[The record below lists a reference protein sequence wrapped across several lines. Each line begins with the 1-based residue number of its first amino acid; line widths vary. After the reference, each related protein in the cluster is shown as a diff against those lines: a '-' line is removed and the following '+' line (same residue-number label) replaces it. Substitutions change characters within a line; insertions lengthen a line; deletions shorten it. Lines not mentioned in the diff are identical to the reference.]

1 MNIRCP
7 ECATVFRVDPTR
19 VPPSGVRARC
29 SRCKASFRITP
40 DGLGESRGS
49 HPPTAAERPG
59 PQGATQTETSAPAE
73 RVPAAA
79 APPAAPADSPAARHA
94 APEQATAG
102 MPAPQESA
110 AAPSTTAVA
119 APRQSAAA
127 PSVSASTG
135 TVTAA
140 PDTAPPTTPQ
150 SEETPRTPVFGSRDP
165 NARAQRI
172 ARALVSDIVAYHPQK
187 RDECMAAGTL
197 RTGFREEIMKSW
209 EEYVAQV
216 GLDMAKTTPYFREA
230 LNNILAGGQQVF

>member
-49 HPPTAAERPG
+49 HSPTAAEHPRP
-59 PQGATQTETSAPAE
+59 QTATTTEASAE
-73 RVPAAA
+73 RVSAA
-79 APPAAPADSPAARHA
+79 APPAAPPGSAAVRHA
-94 APEQATAG
+94 APEPATAG
-102 MPAPQESA
+102 VPAPQEGA
-110 AAPSTTAVA
+110 TAPSGTTSVP
-119 APRQSAAA
+119 APRQSTAA
-127 PSVSASTG
+127 PSGSAATG

-140 PDTAPPTTPQ
+140 PDTAPTTTAPQ
-150 SEETPRTPVFGSRDP
+150 PEETPRTPVFGSRDP

-172 ARALVSDIVAYHPQK
+172 ARALVSDIVAYHPEK
-187 RDECMAAGTL
+187 HDECMAAGTL